1 MVESSSLEMEREK
14 GVFFGG
20 SHGCDGDP
28 LCVDVDHFSDAW
40 PNAAHLVIFGQ

>member
-1 MVESSSLEMEREK
+1 MVESIVLEVEFTE

-28 LCVDVDHFSDAW
+28 FRIDVDHFSDARS
-40 PNAAHLVIFGQ
+40 NAAHLVIFSE